1 MVINLA
7 YEIDEIRFSQ
17 QIFYYLLEHSQL
29 QEEDQAALY
38 KAYTEQE
45 EVQNLVKSQADAAN
59 CTIERYG
66 DVVYLIPNEDNTF
79 LGFSK
84 AKLKETLCK
93 STGTEKDF

>member
-29 QEEDQAALY
+29 QEEDQVALY

-66 DVVYLIPNEDNTF
+66 DVAVHIGRVRRSEEGIQRHTSRRRA
-79 LGFSK
+79 GQRIVI
-84 AKLKETLCK
+84 
-93 STGTEKDF
+93 